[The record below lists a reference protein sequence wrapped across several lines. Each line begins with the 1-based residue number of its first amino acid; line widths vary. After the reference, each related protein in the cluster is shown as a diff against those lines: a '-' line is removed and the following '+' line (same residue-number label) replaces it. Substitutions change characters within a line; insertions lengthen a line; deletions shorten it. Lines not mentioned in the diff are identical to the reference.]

1 MRCLY
6 LLDTANEGG
15 DMEVEMTAFQVH
27 SIETA
32 PEGSKSLLESM
43 KENLGM
49 VPNLAAAMSESP
61 QLLAGFLSV
70 REIYA
75 GGTFT
80 PAEIQVLSLT
90 AAYENDCAWCMAFH
104 TLMALKEGV
113 SREDV
118 EALRAGLSPSDP
130 RHKTLSD
137 FARKMVS
144 ARGAVSNADVERF
157 CAAGYTRAQA
167 LEVVLGMAFSL
178 MANYAGHL
186 ADAPLDAPF
195 QPHAWHK
202 PEAHG

>member
-1 MRCLY
+1 M
-6 LLDTANEGG
+6 
-15 DMEVEMTAFQVH
+15 MAFQIH
-27 SIETA
+27 SVETA
-32 PEGSKSLLESM
+32 PEGSKPLLKSL
-43 KENLGM
+43 KENLGII
-49 VPNLAAAMSESP
+49 PNLAAAMSESP
-61 QLLAGFLSV
+61 QLLGGFLAV
-70 REIYA
+70 RDIYL

-80 PAEIQVLSLT
+80 AGEIQVLSLT
-90 AAYENDCAWCMAFH
+90 AAYENECAWCMAFH

-113 SREDV
+113 SPEDV

-130 RHKTLSD
+130 RLSTLSD
-137 FARKMVS
+137 FARKLVS
-144 ARGAVSNADVERF
+144 ARGAVSSADVELF

-186 ADAPLDAPF
+186 ADAPLDDPL